1 MKLLAFLATLLL
13 LAPVPA
19 QAQSSSRGALGGVID
34 TLGGILGIGGGRVHG
49 HVVVATGDTLV
60 VRTDDNRTL
69 SIDASQTDL
78 RIRGLLKPGDGV
90 TVTLRQPREG
100 ESRSQT
106 LAAADLQLDAPSQAP
121 KSYERVEG
129 TVTEASGSRVVFKT
143 REGFTLPLDVS
154 LITGLPSLQPG
165 QPATLIYEQSS
176 RPGNVTAVWIEPGT
190 GTRGGSPSA
199 SINTTGSGSG
209 DLQRVHGLVEAVT
222 VSGFT
227 LAADDGRK
235 VSVQAGQNAP
245 QDVRP
250 GDLVTVFGRPGSGP
264 DSIVAEIVQPDAPR
278 R

>member
-1 MKLLAFLATLLL
+1 MNLLAFLATLLL
-13 LAPVPA
+13 LAPAPA
-19 QAQSSSRGALGGVID
+19 HAQSSSSGGLGGVID

-49 HVVVATGDTLV
+49 HVVATKGDTLV

-69 SIDASQTDL
+69 SIDTSQTDP
-78 RIRGLLKPGDGV
+78 RIRGLVKAGDGV

-100 ESRSQT
+100 ESRNQA
-106 LAAADLQLDAPSQAP
+106 LVAADLQLDAASQPP
-121 KSYERVEG
+121 KAYERVEG

-154 LITGLPSLQPG
+154 SLKGLPPLQPG
-165 QPATLIYEQSS
+165 QPATLIYEQGS
-176 RPGNVTAVWIEPGT
+176 RPGNVTAVWIEPAATT
-190 GTRGGSPSA
+190 GASPSA
-199 SINTTGSGSG
+199 SVNTTGSGAG
-209 DLQRVHGLVEAVT
+209 ELQRVHGLVEAVT

-235 VSVQAGQNAP
+235 VSVQASQNAP
-245 QDVRP
+245 PDVRP